1 VNLQQYMDKIKAIAR
16 KNKWSKTPN
25 VTLLEAA
32 RKIIEATDKWRRCYP
47 SREVVE
53 SIMESMFYLLATCQ
67 KIEGDDV
74 NLDEL
79 FTQICKEKKNNF
91 GFKEVPDDVIWSF
104 IIYSSEPHVPYR
116 MPKPLETATN

>member
-1 VNLQQYMDKIKAIAR
+1 MDKIKAISR

-47 SREVVE
+47 SKEVVE
-53 SIMESMFYLLATCQ
+53 SIVESMFYLLATCHVLD
-67 KIEGDDV
+67 GDGID
-74 NLDEL
+74 LDKT
-79 FTQICKEKKNNF
+79 FTQVCREKKNF
-91 GFKEVPDDVIWSF
+91 GFKGVPDDVIWSF